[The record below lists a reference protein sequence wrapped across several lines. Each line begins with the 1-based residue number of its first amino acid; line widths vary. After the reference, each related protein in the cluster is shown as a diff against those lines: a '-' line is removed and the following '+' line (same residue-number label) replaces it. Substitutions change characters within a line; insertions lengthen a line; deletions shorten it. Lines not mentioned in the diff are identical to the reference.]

1 MLEGL
6 APKSKDHICALM
18 QNAAEKLDEKDFQ
31 ILTDALSDRRFSN
44 NGLAEALIERGFK
57 TTETQ
62 IRRHRIKKC
71 ACNNAR

>member
-6 APKSKDHICALM
+6 EPKNKEGICALM
-18 QNAAEKLDEKDFQ
+18 QSAADQLDAKDIQ
-31 ILTDALSDRRFSN
+31 ILLDALNDKRFSN

-62 IRRHRIKKC
+62 VRRHRLMKC
-71 ACNNAR
+71 ACRNAG